1 MVARV
6 SQCQS
11 SLGVP
16 SHSGYECL
24 SPSRDKLLTILTAGD
39 QDSAVVVMHT
49 LEMFFKIRLW
59 ELSLTSPMIFSVPAK
74 LGAGD

>member
-1 MVARV
+1 MVAQV

-11 SLGVP
+11 SLGVT
-16 SHSGYECL
+16 SHSGYGCL

-59 ELSLTSPMIFSVPAK
+59 ELSLRVRVRVRVPA
-74 LGAGD
+74 L